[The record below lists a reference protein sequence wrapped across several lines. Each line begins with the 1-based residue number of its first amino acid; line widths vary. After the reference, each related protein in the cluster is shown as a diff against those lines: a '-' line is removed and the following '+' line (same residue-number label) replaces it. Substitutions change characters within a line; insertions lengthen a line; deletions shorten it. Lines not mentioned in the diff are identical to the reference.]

1 MIYTVTLNP
10 SIDCYMTVD
19 PFDTGRTNRA
29 NEEHVFYGGKGINV
43 SVVLKEF
50 GIESTALGF
59 IAGSNGLAIR
69 DGLKDKIRTDFDVLS
84 EGNSRINLKLF
95 SSGKETE
102 VNGIGPHIG
111 EDALRT
117 FLKRFDALSDDDI
130 VIMSGSVPKGLPE
143 TLYGDMAGRAS
154 ACGSSFVCDSTGALL
169 LNTLKYKPMVIKPNI
184 DELGALYG
192 KDIDPDDMDTIYTL
206 ACDLQSKGAKEV
218 IVSLGDKGAV
228 LLEENGRFTMQTA
241 YKGESVSSVCAGDS
255 LLAGFIA
262 GKKKGLSS
270 VSSLEM
276 GVAAGS
282 ACAFS
287 YGLPTAESI
296 VRLLGRP
303 I

>member
-10 SIDCYMTVD
+10 SIDCYMTAD
-19 PFDTGRTNRA
+19 PFEIGRTNRA
-29 NEEHVFYGGKGINV
+29 SDEHVFYGGKGINV
-43 SVVLKEF
+43 SLVLKEF
-50 GIESTALGF
+50 GIKSTALGF
-59 IAGSNGLAIR
+59 IAGSNGIAIR
-69 DGLKDKIRTDFDVLS
+69 DGLKDKIDTDFDMLS

-102 VNGIGPHIG
+102 INGIGPEIG

-117 FLKRFDALSDDDI
+117 FLSRFDSLTDGDI

-143 TLYGDMAGRAS
+143 TLYGDMARRAT
-154 ACGSSFVCDSTGALL
+154 ACGSSFVCDSTGTLL
-169 LNTLKYKPMVIKPNI
+169 FNTLQYRPMVIKPNI
-184 DELGALYG
+184 DELGALY
-192 KDIDPDDMDTIYTL
+192 DRNIDPDDLDTIYAL
-206 ACDLQSKGAKEV
+206 AKDLQEKGAKEV

-228 LLEENGRFTMQTA
+228 LLEENGSLTMQSA
-241 YKGESVSSVCAGDS
+241 YKGEFVSSVCAGDS

-287 YGLPTAESI
+287 YGLPTSESI
-296 VRLLGRP
+296 ASLLGRP

>member
-1 MIYTVTLNP
+1 MIYTVTMNP
-10 SIDCYMTVD
+10 SIDCYMTAD
-19 PFDTGRTNRA
+19 PFEVGRTNRA
-29 NEEHVFYGGKGINV
+29 NDEHVFYGGKGINV
-43 SVVLKEF
+43 SLVLKEF
-50 GIESTALGF
+50 GIRSTALGF
-59 IAGSNGLAIR
+59 IAGSNGLAIK
-69 DGLKDKIRTDFDVLS
+69 DGLKDKIDTDFDELS

-102 VNGIGPHIG
+102 INGIGPEIS

-117 FLKRFDALSDDDI
+117 FLRRFDALSDDDM

-143 TLYGDMAGRAS
+143 TIYGDIARRTAS
-154 ACGSSFVCDSTGALL
+154 CGGSFVCDSTGELL
-169 LNTLKYKPMVIKPNI
+169 LNTLQYGPMVIKPNI
-184 DELGALYG
+184 DELGAIYG
-192 KDIDPDDMDTIYTL
+192 KVIDADGLDTIYAL
-206 ACDLQSKGAKEV
+206 ALDLQSKGAREV

-228 LLEENGRFTMQTA
+228 LLEENGSLTMQSA
-241 YKGESVSSVCAGDS
+241 YKGEFVSSVCAGDS

-287 YGLPTAESI
+287 YGLPTSESI
-296 VRLLGRP
+296 VALLGRP

>member
-10 SIDCYMTVD
+10 SIDCYMTAD
-19 PFDTGRTNRA
+19 PFEIGRTNRA
-29 NEEHVFYGGKGINV
+29 SEEHVYYGGKGINV
-43 SVVLKEF
+43 SLVLKEF

-69 DGLKDKIRTDFDVLS
+69 DGLKDKIHTDFDVLS

-95 SSGKETE
+95 SNGKETE
-102 VNGIGPHIG
+102 INGIGPQID
-111 EDALRT
+111 ENALRT
-117 FLKRFDALSDDDI
+117 FLRRFDALSPDDT
-130 VIMSGSVPKGLPE
+130 VIMSGSVPGGLTE
-143 TLYGDMAGRAS
+143 TLYGDMAKRITS
-154 ACGSSFVCDSTGALL
+154 CGSSFVCDSTGNHL
-169 LNTLKYKPMVIKPNI
+169 LNTLQYGPMVIKPNI

-192 KDIDPDDMDTIYTL
+192 MSIDPNDMDTIYAL
-206 ACDLQSKGAKEV
+206 AKDLQSKGAKEV

-228 LLEENGRFTMQTA
+228 LLEENGSLTLQSA
-241 YKGESVSSVCAGDS
+241 YKGEFVSSVCAGDS

-287 YGLPTAESI
+287 YGLPTSESI

>member
-10 SIDCYMTVD
+10 SIDCYMTAD
-19 PFDTGRTNRA
+19 PFEVGRTNRA
-29 NEEHVFYGGKGINV
+29 TDEHVFYGGKGINV
-43 SVVLKEF
+43 SLVLKEF
-50 GIESTALGF
+50 GIDSTALGF

-69 DGLKDKIRTDFDVLS
+69 DGLKDKINTDFDVLS

-102 VNGIGPHIG
+102 INGIGPHVG

-117 FLKRFDALSDDDI
+117 FLRRFESLSDDDI
-130 VIMSGSVPKGLPE
+130 VIMSGSVPKDLPE
-143 TLYGDMAGRAS
+143 TLYGDMAKRITS
-154 ACGSSFVCDSTGALL
+154 CGSSFVCDSTGELL
-169 LNTLKYKPMVIKPNI
+169 LNTLQYGPMIIKPNI

-192 KDIDPDDMDTIYTL
+192 RIIDPDDLDTIYAL
-206 ACDLQSKGAKEV
+206 SKDLQSKGAKEV

-228 LLEENGRFTMQTA
+228 LLEENGSLTLKSA
-241 YKGESVSSVCAGDS
+241 YKGEFVSSVCAGDS

-287 YGLPTAESI
+287 YGLPTSESI
-296 VRLLGRP
+296 IALLGRP